1 MFLKTNKITEHYSA
15 EPRFVSKR
23 RDTHCDRNAAR
34 RRGGHA
40 SALRRRARLGLR
52 SRPGLDPLH
61 CADADAVQ
69 PGCLSDADSGGEG
82 GADRVG

>member
-34 RRGGHA
+34 R
-40 SALRRRARLGLR
+40 
-52 SRPGLDPLH
+52 P
-61 CADADAVQ
+61 
-69 PGCLSDADSGGEG
+69 CLSAETESK
-82 GADRVG
+82 ARFTKQARP